1 MPWKMELLFEARNLA
16 DKNYVS
22 AVNVDSAAGTF
33 FQPGD
38 GRGFYG
44 GIRWRW

>member
-1 MPWKMELLFEARNLA
+1 LELLFEARNLA

-22 AVNVDSAAGTF
+22 AVSVDSADGRF

-38 GRGFYG
+38 GRSFYG
-44 GIRWRW
+44 GIRWSW